1 MDNGIRA
8 KALLYL
14 KDEIIIDKAVLL
26 DETWILEGKIPELYQ
41 EKVVALFQN
50 IHSRNSKDQN
60 MF

>member
-1 MDNGIRA
+1 MDSAIRT

-14 KDEIIIDKAVLL
+14 QDEIIADKAVLL

-50 IHSRNSKDQN
+50 MLSKISRDQTV
-60 MF
+60 

>member
-1 MDNGIRA
+1 MDSAIRT

-14 KDEIIIDKAVLL
+14 QDEIIADKAVLL

-50 IHSRNSKDQN
+50 MLSKISRDQTI
-60 MF
+60 